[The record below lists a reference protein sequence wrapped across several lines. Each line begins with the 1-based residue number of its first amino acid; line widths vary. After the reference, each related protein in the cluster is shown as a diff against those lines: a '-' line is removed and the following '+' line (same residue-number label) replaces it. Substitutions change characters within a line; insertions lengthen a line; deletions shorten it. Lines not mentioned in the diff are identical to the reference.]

1 MNNNQK
7 LKQTLD
13 DMGAKLDSF
22 NPQRLKIT
30 ACGFTELLSADLP
43 IPPPII
49 EPFLFEA
56 DLAMYHGWRGT
67 GKTWFSLSLAYA
79 IAVGGSFLGF
89 KCNNPKR
96 VLYLDGEMVGGRLK
110 KRLAQI
116 GKGFLG
122 TETTED
128 PTKNLF
134 IVTRDMQNKQVD
146 WADIGTAAGRSDIND
161 LIARHDAQVVVLDNL
176 SAWQRT
182 GGKENDAESWNEVA
196 GWLLHLRS
204 QGVAVVIIH
213 HQGKNGLQRGTSKKE
228 DILDTIIGLKRPP
241 DYDPSDGLRVCL
253 EFEKARNLD
262 GSEIPSVEVSLKVAD
277 GVATFDVIKT
287 QSDPISVVHALI
299 DDGATRGEIQ
309 NALGM
314 DRFQLKRLEERS
326 VKLGRPFKLPDAR
339 AAKKSVDRGYS
350 NAKGRRE

>member
-1 MNNNQK
+1 
-7 LKQTLD
+7 
-13 DMGAKLDSF
+13 
-22 NPQRLKIT
+22 
-30 ACGFTELLSADLP
+30 
-43 IPPPII
+43 
-49 EPFLFEA
+49 
-56 DLAMYHGWRGT
+56 
-67 GKTWFSLSLAYA
+67 
-79 IAVGGSFLGF
+79 
-89 KCNNPKR
+89 
-96 VLYLDGEMVGGRLK
+96 
-110 KRLAQI
+110 
-116 GKGFLG
+116 
-122 TETTED
+122 
-128 PTKNLF
+128 
-134 IVTRDMQNKQVD
+134 MQDKQVD

-339 AAKKSVDRGYS
+339 SNKKSAEKHYS
-350 NAKGRRE
+350 NIKGGE